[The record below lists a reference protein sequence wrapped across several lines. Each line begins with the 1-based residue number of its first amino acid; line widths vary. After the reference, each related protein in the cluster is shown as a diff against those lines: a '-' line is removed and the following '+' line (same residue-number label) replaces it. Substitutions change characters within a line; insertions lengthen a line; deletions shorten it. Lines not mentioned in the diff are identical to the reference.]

1 MAIAKAAYRPSSP
14 SLIKSFNL
22 LGNFPILAHSLKR
35 VSSISCETRVTV
47 ENKFHRTLNFLYSR
61 NSFYKMVQLLPP
73 QLNFLLFLQVPF
85 CCCARKKISLWW
97 SRPWRNL
104 KNFSFLLRKLFSRT
118 IKGSNLWCNK
128 LILKALS
135 SFVPSGMLEMQ
146 KFVMEANS

>member
-35 VSSISCETRVTV
+35 VSSVSCETKVTV
-47 ENKFHRTLNFLYSR
+47 ENKFHRTLKFCTAGTHFTKWFNFYRL
-61 NSFYKMVQLLPP
+61 NLSFFCSCQFLFVAVQE
-73 QLNFLLFLQVPF
+73 
-85 CCCARKKISLWW
+85 KKISPWW

-118 IKGSNLWCNK
+118 IKGSILWCNK
-128 LILKALS
+128 LILKAKS

-146 KFVMEANS
+146 KFGKEANS